1 MFLTRLGQNSRMV
14 VNGDV
19 TQIDLPRGAG
29 SGLLDVPRLFAGI
42 DDIAVVELNETDV
55 VRHPLVA
62 KIIGA
67 YGRLTT

>member
-1 MFLTRLGQNSRMV
+1 
-14 VNGDV
+14 
-19 TQIDLPRGAG
+19 
-29 SGLLDVPRLFAGI
+29 
-42 DDIAVVELNETDV
+42 VELSETDV